1 MCQFQY
7 EYNKNSFGNNTRLL
21 FTDMDSLMYEIKT
34 EDGYED
40 CNIVSGNSNFML
52 IQLLVKW
59 KMKQFVYLS
68 KNLLDKIQRFICF

>member
-1 MCQFQY
+1 MYQFQY

-40 CNIVSGNSNFML
+40 CNIVWQNNVWF
-52 IQLLVKW
+52 
-59 KMKQFVYLS
+59 
-68 KNLLDKIQRFICF
+68 